1 MRNNKL
7 LIFYLLTGLLIL
19 NTCKKLEKEM
29 MVTTGVATNILT
41 TSADISGVIVDL
53 GIGAIQHGHC
63 YAKTPNVTIDSS
75 KTQLGIPSDTGA
87 FTSQLTNLK
96 TGTKYYIK
104 AYLNNGIKTVY
115 GEEKSFSTGAGIA
128 PAITTT
134 NIASITANTASTGGN
149 IISDGGAP
157 VTARGVCWSTS
168 QSPPT
173 TADSKTTDG
182 SGTGV
187 FSSSMAELQSCT
199 QYYVR
204 AYATNQYGT
213 SYGGKINFTTKGLPT
228 VTTTSVAGITNNAAT
243 SGGNVTTDCG
253 SSVTASGVCW
263 STSPNP
269 TIADNKTTD
278 GSGTGVFSSSLT
290 GLQPCTTYYL
300 RAYTTNQYGIA
311 YGNEIIFSTGGL
323 PTVTTTSVTG
333 ITNNSATSGGNVTS
347 DCGSTVTERGVCWR
361 TSPNPTTLNS
371 ITTDHKFTGIF
382 SSSLTGLQSGT
393 QYYVRA
399 YAINKYGTFYGNE
412 VSFSTN
418 P

>member
-104 AYLNNGIKTVY
+104 AYLNNGIKTIY

-187 FSSSMAELQSCT
+187 F
-199 QYYVR
+199 
-204 AYATNQYGT
+204 
-213 SYGGKINFTTKGLPT
+213 
-228 VTTTSVAGITNNAAT
+228 
-243 SGGNVTTDCG
+243 
-253 SSVTASGVCW
+253 
-263 STSPNP
+263 
-269 TIADNKTTD
+269 
-278 GSGTGVFSSSLT
+278 
-290 GLQPCTTYYL
+290 
-300 RAYTTNQYGIA
+300 
-311 YGNEIIFSTGGL
+311 
-323 PTVTTTSVTG
+323 
-333 ITNNSATSGGNVTS
+333 
-347 DCGSTVTERGVCWR
+347 
-361 TSPNPTTLNS
+361 
-371 ITTDHKFTGIF
+371 
-382 SSSLTGLQSGT
+382 
-393 QYYVRA
+393 
-399 YAINKYGTFYGNE
+399 
-412 VSFSTN
+412 
-418 P
+418 